1 MEVQE
6 ITQDEA
12 LSDYGSEFSPE
23 EELLLN
29 DLLRGLPTNTP
40 KVQIPSLRGIE
51 DASIRDSYL
60 PPQLLQLRKAH
71 FRRPA
76 KIEGQ
81 STPEVEVNSSSH
93 TEVIGRSNIYLY
105 VKLTG

>member
-6 ITQDEA
+6 NTQDEA

-29 DLLRGLPTNTP
+29 DLLRGLPTNHQ
-40 KVQIPSLRGIE
+40 VPSFRDIE
-51 DASIRDSYL
+51 DASTRDSRL
-60 PPQLLQLRKAH
+60 PSQLLLLRKAH
-71 FRRPA
+71 LRWPA
-76 KIEGQ
+76 NIEGR
-81 STPEVEVNSSSH
+81 STIDVEVNSSSH
-93 TEVIGRSNIYLY
+93 TEAIGRSNIYLY